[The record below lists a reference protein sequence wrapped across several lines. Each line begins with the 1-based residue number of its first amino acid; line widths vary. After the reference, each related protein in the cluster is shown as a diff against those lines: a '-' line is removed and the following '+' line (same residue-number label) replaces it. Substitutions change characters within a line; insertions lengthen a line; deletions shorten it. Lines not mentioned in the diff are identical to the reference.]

1 MIISDQEME
10 EAHLSQLA
18 HLRDQHEERVREL
31 TSRQRAERAN
41 ELELIKEAAERQG
54 PPASGENVEEDL
66 FAHMMQENVLG
77 DADAREIAL
86 VRQLDKRQAAER
98 KELRKLVQ
106 CEGGEREESTGRV
119 RRKRE
124 ESGKR

>member
-1 MIISDQEME
+1 MIISDEEME

-18 HLRDQHEERVREL
+18 RLREEHEERVREL
-31 TSRQRAERAN
+31 TSRQRAERAH
-41 ELELIKEAAERQG
+41 ELEVIKEAAERQG

-86 VRQLDKRQAAER
+86 IRQLDKRQAAER
-98 KELRKLVQ
+98 KDLRKQVRSV
-106 CEGGEREESTGRV
+106 GG
-119 RRKRE
+119 
-124 ESGKR
+124 